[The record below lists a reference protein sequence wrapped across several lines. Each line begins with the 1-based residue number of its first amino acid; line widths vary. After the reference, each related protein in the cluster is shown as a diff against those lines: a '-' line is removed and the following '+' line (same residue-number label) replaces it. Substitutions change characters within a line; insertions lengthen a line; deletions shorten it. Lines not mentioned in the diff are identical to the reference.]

1 MCTARS
7 SKWCGVARCDALG
20 ITRGRPNF
28 GKQCA
33 RSAVTGSKF
42 CVMHGGKDDT
52 TTPSA
57 VRKRRD
63 RGGVRCVR
71 TKRDG
76 EQCKNYALPGGTLCR
91 KHGGN
96 APHIQRAARE
106 RFNDMID
113 PMINITA
120 RMAEDALSG
129 KMSHADQLRL
139 VTFIADR
146 TGFGQKAEVEVQV
159 KTWEK
164 TLEGI
169 MKTPPPELRQN
180 LPELEAVVLDDDS
193 ARDEDEPDTV
203 PGPVE
208 WAESPRV
215 IGSANPPRDMR
226 W

>member
-1 MCTARS
+1 M
-7 SKWCGVARCDALG
+7 
-20 ITRGRPNF
+20 
-28 GKQCA
+28 
-33 RSAVTGSKF
+33 
-42 CVMHGGKDDT
+42 
-52 TTPSA
+52 
-57 VRKRRD
+57 
-63 RGGVRCVR
+63 R

-76 EQCKNYALPGGTLCR
+76 EQCKNYALPGATLCR

-169 MKTPPPELRQN
+169 MKTPPAELRQY
-180 LPELEAVVLDDDS
+180 LPEIEGVVLDDDS
-193 ARDEDEPDTV
+193 ARDEDGAENEPS
-203 PGPVE
+203 PVE
-208 WAESPRV
+208 QSGPARV
-215 IGSANPPRDMR
+215 VGSANPPSDLR